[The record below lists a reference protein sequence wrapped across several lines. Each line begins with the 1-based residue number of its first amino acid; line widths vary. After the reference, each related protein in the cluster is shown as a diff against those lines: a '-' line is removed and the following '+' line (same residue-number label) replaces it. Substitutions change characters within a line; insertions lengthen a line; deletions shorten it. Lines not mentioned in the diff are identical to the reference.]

1 MKHQY
6 LALLALLATA
16 ACGGASSDSAR
27 ADSLQRDLAM
37 AQADST
43 AQLNDRP
50 AANPAPTTVTTPPA
64 RPRTPTPSSLASGTE
79 FAGTVA
85 DSITSRRNKVGDLF
99 RMNVGVDV
107 KDAQGRTVIPAGS
120 VVTLRIDEI
129 APAENDRDLTG
140 KLRVSPTAVAIGGAS
155 YPLSASV
162 DSMVYI
168 VRGRGITAGDAVKV
182 GAGAVAGA
190 VAGRVITGNRTGTIG
205 GAVIGAA
212 AGAAVAGETNDRDV
226 IIRPGAYMRIQL
238 AGAFSR
244 S

>member
-1 MKHQY
+1 MPPRRAAPSRNWIAWYNSVCGAPVAIASIPSSRNRGIRVRKAFAPRTANSPTRYAARYGRRKGQTALSSRILRKLTGPAGPDKSPFGGPMKHQH

-50 AANPAPTTVTTPPA
+50 AATPAPTTVTTPPA
-64 RPRTPTPSSLASGTE
+64 RPRTPTPSRLASGTE

-107 KDAQGRTVIPAGS
+107 KDAQGRT
-120 VVTLRIDEI
+120 
-129 APAENDRDLTG
+129 
-140 KLRVSPTAVAIGGAS
+140 
-155 YPLSASV
+155 
-162 DSMVYI
+162 
-168 VRGRGITAGDAVKV
+168 
-182 GAGAVAGA
+182 
-190 VAGRVITGNRTGTIG
+190 
-205 GAVIGAA
+205 
-212 AGAAVAGETNDRDV
+212 
-226 IIRPGAYMRIQL
+226 
-238 AGAFSR
+238 
-244 S
+244 